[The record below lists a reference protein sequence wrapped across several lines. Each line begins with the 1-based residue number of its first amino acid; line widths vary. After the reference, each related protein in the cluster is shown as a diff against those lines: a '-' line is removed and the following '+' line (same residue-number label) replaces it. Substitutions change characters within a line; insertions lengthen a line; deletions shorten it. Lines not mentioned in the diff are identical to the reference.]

1 MKKLWLAL
9 IGFAMSFSVFANPVS
24 GKEYTELSTPVTNQ
38 PDVVEFFSFY
48 CPHCYQFE
56 ENFKVPESISKNL
69 PEGAKHERYHVDF
82 LGGPMGPELTKAWS
96 VAMAMGVEDK
106 VTPLL
111 FEGIQKTGTIK
122 TPADVRDAFIKAGVT
137 GEDYDSAANSIFV
150 KSLIAKQQKAA
161 ADYKLRGVPAVFVKG
176 TYQINNAGLEVK
188 DVNEYGKAF
197 SDTVNYLI
205 KQN

>member
-96 VAMAMGVEDK
+96 VAMAMG
-106 VTPLL
+106 
-111 FEGIQKTGTIK
+111 G
-122 TPADVRDAFIKAGVT
+122 
-137 GEDYDSAANSIFV
+137 
-150 KSLIAKQQKAA
+150 
-161 ADYKLRGVPAVFVKG
+161 
-176 TYQINNAGLEVK
+176 
-188 DVNEYGKAF
+188 
-197 SDTVNYLI
+197 
-205 KQN
+205 